1 MRHCHF
7 HFFRKIRFS
16 LCLSLF
22 LIGLG
27 IFCAAVCKCADSDTW
42 IVQFLTNPQADS
54 GKSSSDADAPDAAS
68 ASDASSENTTALN
81 AAFTDYVTEL
91 FRQEASANLLNLHY
105 TLADPAAYGITDYQT
120 SLGTCSADSPALAA
134 AFAENLLAGLQQF
147 QSAELSAENRL
158 TLDILSESLDLTKN
172 GANWYCYEEPLT
184 PTTGLQSQIPI
195 LLAEYTFRN
204 TRDITDYLSL
214 LSDIPRYF
222 SEISAYEK
230 EKAAAGRF
238 MPSFAAQRLI
248 QQCKDFTADLN
259 SHYLVAT
266 FNEKTDAMSELSKN
280 ERAAYQNQNRD
291 ILEQQVFPAF
301 EQLSNT
307 IAGLQNSGYNDAGLC
322 HFPEGNTYYE
332 YLVHCYTGSD
342 DSVATLEK
350 RTASQRKKDLLL
362 VSELLEDHP
371 DLTEEPE
378 RLDFSAQSPEEM
390 LAMLQQAITADFPSL
405 PDCNVTVKYINA
417 AMEDYL
423 SPAFYLTSPLD
434 QLTENTIYIN
444 QKNGYEGIRLFT
456 TLAHEGFPGHLY
468 QNLYFH
474 SQDVPPIRSLLG
486 YPGYTEGWATFVE
499 LHSYIYSGL
508 SKDAA
513 KLCAANQAAILS
525 LYATADMGI
534 HYEGWTL
541 DDTAAFFSTYGF
553 TDEEVLRDIFELIV
567 SEPANYLKY
576 YIGYLEFH
584 DLQEEMKKQ
593 NPDTYTDSAFYE
605 KVLKIGPASFNVL
618 RDYVLENR

>member
-54 GKSSSDADAPDAAS
+54 GKSSSEADAPDAAS
-68 ASDASSENTTALN
+68 ASDASSENTAALN

-291 ILEQQVFPAF
+291 ILE
-301 EQLSNT
+301 
-307 IAGLQNSGYNDAGLC
+307 
-322 HFPEGNTYYE
+322 
-332 YLVHCYTGSD
+332 
-342 DSVATLEK
+342 
-350 RTASQRKKDLLL
+350 
-362 VSELLEDHP
+362 
-371 DLTEEPE
+371 
-378 RLDFSAQSPEEM
+378 
-390 LAMLQQAITADFPSL
+390 
-405 PDCNVTVKYINA
+405 
-417 AMEDYL
+417 
-423 SPAFYLTSPLD
+423 
-434 QLTENTIYIN
+434 
-444 QKNGYEGIRLFT
+444 
-456 TLAHEGFPGHLY
+456 
-468 QNLYFH
+468 
-474 SQDVPPIRSLLG
+474 
-486 YPGYTEGWATFVE
+486 
-499 LHSYIYSGL
+499 
-508 SKDAA
+508 
-513 KLCAANQAAILS
+513 
-525 LYATADMGI
+525 
-534 HYEGWTL
+534 
-541 DDTAAFFSTYGF
+541 
-553 TDEEVLRDIFELIV
+553 
-567 SEPANYLKY
+567 
-576 YIGYLEFH
+576 
-584 DLQEEMKKQ
+584 
-593 NPDTYTDSAFYE
+593 
-605 KVLKIGPASFNVL
+605 
-618 RDYVLENR
+618 

>member
-54 GKSSSDADAPDAAS
+54 GKSSSDV
-68 ASDASSENTTALN
+68 SSENTTTLN

-222 SEISAYEK
+222 SEISTYEK

-266 FNEKTDAMSELSKN
+266 FNEKTDAMSELSKIATFWN
-280 ERAAYQNQNRD
+280 SRYFRHLNSFPTQLPDYRIADITMPASVIFRKGTPIMNIWCAAIPEAMTPSPHWKNVPPASAKRICFWYQNCWKITRISLMSQN
-291 ILEQQVFPAF
+291 
-301 EQLSNT
+301 
-307 IAGLQNSGYNDAGLC
+307 
-322 HFPEGNTYYE
+322 
-332 YLVHCYTGSD
+332 
-342 DSVATLEK
+342 DSI
-350 RTASQRKKDLLL
+350 
-362 VSELLEDHP
+362 
-371 DLTEEPE
+371 
-378 RLDFSAQSPEEM
+378 SPH
-390 LAMLQQAITADFPSL
+390 SL
-405 PDCNVTVKYINA
+405 PKKCW
-417 AMEDYL
+417 L
-423 SPAFYLTSPLD
+423 RCS
-434 QLTENTIYIN
+434 
-444 QKNGYEGIRLFT
+444 R
-456 TLAHEGFPGHLY
+456 
-468 QNLYFH
+468 
-474 SQDVPPIRSLLG
+474 RSL
-486 YPGYTEGWATFVE
+486 PTF
-499 LHSYIYSGL
+499 LPSRI
-508 SKDAA
+508 A
-513 KLCAANQAAILS
+513 
-525 LYATADMGI
+525 M
-534 HYEGWTL
+534 
-541 DDTAAFFSTYGF
+541 
-553 TDEEVLRDIFELIV
+553 
-567 SEPANYLKY
+567 
-576 YIGYLEFH
+576 
-584 DLQEEMKKQ
+584 
-593 NPDTYTDSAFYE
+593 
-605 KVLKIGPASFNVL
+605 
-618 RDYVLENR
+618 

>member
-42 IVQFLTNPQADS
+42 IVQFLTNQQADS
-54 GKSSSDADAPDAAS
+54 GKNS
-68 ASDASSENTTALN
+68 SDASSENTTALN

-195 LLAEYTFRN
+195 LLAEYAFR
-204 TRDITDYLSL
+204 TTQDITDYLTL
-214 LSDIPRYF
+214 LADIPRYF
-222 SEISAYEK
+222 SEICAYEQ
-230 EKAAAGRF
+230 EKSAAGRF
-238 MPSFAAQRLI
+238 MPSFAAKRLI
-248 QQCKDFTADLN
+248 RQCKDFTEDLN

-301 EQLSNT
+301 EQLSDT
-307 IAGLQNSGYNDAGLC
+307 IAGLQNTGYNDAGLC
-322 HFPEGNTYYE
+322 HFPEGNAYYE
-332 YLVHCYTGSD
+332 YLVRCYTGSD

-362 VSELLEDHP
+362 VSELLEEHP
-371 DLTEEPE
+371 ELPDESEQLN
-378 RLDFSAQSPEEM
+378 LSAQSPEEM
-390 LAMLQQAITADFPSL
+390 LTTLQQA
-405 PDCNVTVKYINA
+405 
-417 AMEDYL
+417 
-423 SPAFYLTSPLD
+423 
-434 QLTENTIYIN
+434 
-444 QKNGYEGIRLFT
+444 
-456 TLAHEGFPGHLY
+456 
-468 QNLYFH
+468 
-474 SQDVPPIRSLLG
+474 
-486 YPGYTEGWATFVE
+486 
-499 LHSYIYSGL
+499 
-508 SKDAA
+508 
-513 KLCAANQAAILS
+513 
-525 LYATADMGI
+525 
-534 HYEGWTL
+534 
-541 DDTAAFFSTYGF
+541 
-553 TDEEVLRDIFELIV
+553 
-567 SEPANYLKY
+567 
-576 YIGYLEFH
+576 
-584 DLQEEMKKQ
+584 
-593 NPDTYTDSAFYE
+593 
-605 KVLKIGPASFNVL
+605 
-618 RDYVLENR
+618 